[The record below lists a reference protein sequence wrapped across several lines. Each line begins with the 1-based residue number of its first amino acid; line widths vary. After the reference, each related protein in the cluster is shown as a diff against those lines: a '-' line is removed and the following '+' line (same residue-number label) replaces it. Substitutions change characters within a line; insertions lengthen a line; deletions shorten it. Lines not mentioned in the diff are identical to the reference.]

1 MDIQVATLCD
11 SAADYHGKLCVLGAF
26 DTIMTPRVPAV
37 HPQCAVAL
45 RVVFRK
51 EEEGEHGM
59 SVRII
64 DEDGQHIV
72 PPINAKVNV
81 QIPEGVFFLSR
92 NAIVNLQQLKFPKA
106 GLYAVEI
113 AFDNEACASV
123 PLQVRVMKQND

>member
-26 DTIMTPRVPAV
+26 DTIVAPRVPAV

-72 PPINAKVNV
+72 PPIDAKVNV
-81 QIPEGVFFLSR
+81 QIPEEVFFLSR
-92 NAIVNLQQLKFPKA
+92 NAILNLQQLKFPKA
-106 GLYAVEI
+106 GLYEVEI
-113 AFDNEACASV
+113 AFDNEARASV
-123 PLQVRVMKQND
+123 PLQVRVVK

>member
-11 SAADYHGKLCVLGAF
+11 SAADYQGKLCVLGAF
-26 DTIMTPRVPAV
+26 DTIMAPQVPAV

-59 SVRII
+59 SVRLI
-64 DEDGQHIV
+64 DEDGHHIV
-72 PPINAKVNV
+72 PPIDARVNV
-81 QIPEGVFFLSR
+81 QIPDGVFFLSR
-92 NAIVNLQQLKFPKA
+92 NAILNLQQLKFAKA

-113 AFDNEACASV
+113 AFDGEACASV
-123 PLQVRVMKQND
+123 PLQVRVIRRP